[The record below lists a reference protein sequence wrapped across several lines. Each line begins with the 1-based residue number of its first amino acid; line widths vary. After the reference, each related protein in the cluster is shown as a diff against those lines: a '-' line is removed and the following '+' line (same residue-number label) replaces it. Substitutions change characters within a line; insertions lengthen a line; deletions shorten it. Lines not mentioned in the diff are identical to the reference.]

1 MKLVVASDHAGR
13 RLKKSVFL
21 HLKNMGHDVTDLGVD
36 DLVEK
41 TDYPDM
47 ARPLAEAV
55 AGGQYDLGVLVCGTG
70 IGMAMAANRI
80 KGARA
85 ANCTNEFMVRMARAH
100 NNANILTLG
109 ERVIGEGLAL
119 DLVELFLNSNF
130 EGGRHQSRVDK
141 FN

>member
-13 RLKKSVFL
+13 HLKKSVFL
-21 HLKNMGHDVTDLGVD
+21 YLKDSGYEVEDLGVD
-36 DLVEK
+36 DSVGRA
-41 TDYPDM
+41 DYPDL
-47 ARPLAEAV
+47 ACPLAEAV
-55 AGGQYDLGVLVCGTG
+55 AGGQYDLGFLVCGTG

-119 DLVELFLNSNF
+119 DLVDLFLNSSF
-130 EGGRHQSRVDK
+130 EGGRHQLRVDK